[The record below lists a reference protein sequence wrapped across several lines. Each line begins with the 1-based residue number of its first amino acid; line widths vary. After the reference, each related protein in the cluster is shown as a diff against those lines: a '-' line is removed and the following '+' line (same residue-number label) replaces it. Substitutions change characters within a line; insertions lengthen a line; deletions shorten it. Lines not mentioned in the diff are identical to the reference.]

1 MTRSFETTCL
11 FRFRSASNTGVKIET
26 RATAAQ
32 MKVIGSITVTV
43 YAEETWGKHEDG
55 KLPESGKG
63 NENTIRLE
71 GVKKLSFEF
80 CDVEQKACRGSI
92 NRF

>member
-1 MTRSFETTCL
+1 ME
-11 FRFRSASNTGVKIET
+11 
-26 RATAAQ
+26 
-32 MKVIGSITVTV
+32 VIGSITVTV
-43 YAEETWGKHEDG
+43 YAEETWGNMETGRKF
-55 KLPESGKG
+55 PESGKG